1 MRTARS
7 VAALSAIVIVAL
19 FVLMSG
25 CERSKYP
32 TESQSIQT
40 EPGGGLR
47 SSTQPANLPQSVVLQ
62 GFTVTYNG
70 RTVANNQTTFTYNT
84 SGQPLTATDALNQ
97 TTQIGF
103 SSLAVRDRRR

>member
-70 RTVANNQTTFTYNT
+70 RTVANNQTTFTYI
-84 SGQPLTATDALNQ
+84 LTGPNVDVHFRLELPGCAGTLAA
-97 TTQIGF
+97 
-103 SSLAVRDRRR
+103 SS